1 MPGKTDKARKA
12 AAKRRLAKKIEQI
25 IFDYV
30 YDSFGPSEA
39 EDPSWYIPELAE
51 QVANALSAPR
61 YVAKHEM
68 QYFSD

>member
-12 AAKRRLAKKIEQI
+12 AARRRLAKKIEQI

-51 QVANALSAPR
+51 YVANALSAQR
-61 YVAKHEM
+61 YKPIHKIAYEEN
-68 QYFSD
+68 